1 MTWISL
7 MRLRL
12 ASLLFGLLGVSALV
26 LPGRA
31 YADEGTELK
40 DFMHSDYY
48 EGIVQHALAALPPDV
63 FTECPSLV
71 SDTSEVNVLRPV
83 AFAPN
88 GFPASGF
95 WRHSFPVSGCGNDTT
110 VNLYFLALPGQ
121 KINVLIGVP
130 GATITDLV
138 AQREAKKFAIQ
149 AARATAKT
157 CTTFDVTNTRF
168 DGFGASVPGVAAG
181 AHSWR
186 ETWSLAGCGRHYAVP
201 IQFLPSKTGMQIA
214 VPAAVAPLP

>member
-1 MTWISL
+1 

-12 ASLLFGLLGVSALV
+12 AVLLLGLLATFAPI
-26 LPGRA
+26 LPGHA
-31 YADEGTELK
+31 HADEGTELK

-48 EGIVQHALAALPPDV
+48 EGMVQHALAALPADV
-63 FTECPSLV
+63 FRECPGLV

-83 AFAPN
+83 TFEPN

-121 KINVLIGVP
+121 RINVLIGVP

-138 AQREAKKFAIQ
+138 AQREAKKFAVK
-149 AARATAKT
+149 AARAASKS
-157 CTTFDVTNTRF
+157 CAAFDVTNTRF
-168 DGFGASVPGVAAG
+168 DGFGAAPPGAPGGGHA
-181 AHSWR
+181 WR
-186 ETWSLAGCGRHYAVP
+186 ETWSLAGCGQRYDVP
-201 IQFLPSKTGMQIA
+201 IQFLPGKTGMQIA
-214 VPAAVAPLP
+214 VPAAAVPLP